1 MNFWKGVTNS
11 VQRIVG
17 GLVGEILGRSGG
29 SKENEEEDA
38 DETEQ
43 DEGEDKQNAD
53 GEGDVDAAVAVSS
66 LGASWEFETSRGWV
80 SFDTGTAQALEKARA
95 DRLAST
101 NFTRGSRSYKVN
113 FGQDFTSGEQENTR
127 TQRRRKIRRKEAKSD
142 LKRPAS
148 ESSSDIAAGCT
159 LESPQ
164 AHAHFTLRTSAVPV
178 GDRHRAANIVQS
190 SCVRRCRP
198 IRSALA

>member
-29 SKENEEEDA
+29 SYDDGRKENEEEDA

-80 SFDTGTAQALEKARA
+80 SFDTGTARPSKKPGQTVSHQRILHAAVAPTRSTSDRTLPRA
-95 DRLAST
+95 NRK
-101 NFTRGSRSYKVN
+101 TREHKGAVR
-113 FGQDFTSGEQENTR
+113 FGVK
-127 TQRRRKIRRKEAKSD
+127 RRRATSSVP
-142 LKRPAS
+142 LPSQVPTSRPDALWS
-148 ESSSDIAAGCT
+148 RPRYM
-159 LESPQ
+159 L
-164 AHAHFTLRTSAVPV
+164 TLRSE
-178 GDRHRAANIVQS
+178 RAPSLWEIGIG
-190 SCVRRCRP
+190 RL
-198 IRSALA
+198 I

>member
-29 SKENEEEDA
+29 SYDGRKENEEEDA

-66 LGASWEFETSRGWV
+66 LGASWEFETSGSWV
-80 SFDTGTAQALEKARA
+80 SFDTGRRRPSRKPGQTVSHQRILHSAVTPTRSTSDRTLPRANRKTQKHKGAVRFGVKRRRATSSVPLPTSRPDALW
-95 DRLAST
+95 
-101 NFTRGSRSYKVN
+101 SRS
-113 FGQDFTSGEQENTR
+113 R
-127 TQRRRKIRRKEAKSD
+127 HM
-142 LKRPAS
+142 L
-148 ESSSDIAAGCT
+148 
-159 LESPQ
+159 
-164 AHAHFTLRTSAVPV
+164 TLRSE
-178 GDRHRAANIVQS
+178 RAPSLWEIGIG
-190 SCVRRCRP
+190 RR
-198 IRSALA
+198 I

>member
-11 VQRIVG
+11 VQRIVDG
-17 GLVGEILGRSGG
+17 IVGEILGRSGG
-29 SKENEEEDA
+29 SYDGRKENEEEDA

-101 NFTRGSRSYKVN
+101 NFTLGGHSYKVN
-113 FGQDFTSGEQENTR
+113 FGQDFTSGEQENTK
-127 TQRRRKIRRKEAKSD
+127 TQRNIGIYRK
-142 LKRPAS
+142 
-148 ESSSDIAAGCT
+148 
-159 LESPQ
+159 
-164 AHAHFTLRTSAVPV
+164 AVV
-178 GDRHRAANIVQS
+178 
-190 SCVRRCRP
+190 
-198 IRSALA
+198 

>member
-29 SKENEEEDA
+29 SYDDGRKENEEEDA

-66 LGASWEFETSRGWV
+66 LGASW
-80 SFDTGTAQALEKARA
+80 
-95 DRLAST
+95 
-101 NFTRGSRSYKVN
+101 
-113 FGQDFTSGEQENTR
+113 
-127 TQRRRKIRRKEAKSD
+127 
-142 LKRPAS
+142 
-148 ESSSDIAAGCT
+148 
-159 LESPQ
+159 
-164 AHAHFTLRTSAVPV
+164 
-178 GDRHRAANIVQS
+178 
-190 SCVRRCRP
+190 
-198 IRSALA
+198 